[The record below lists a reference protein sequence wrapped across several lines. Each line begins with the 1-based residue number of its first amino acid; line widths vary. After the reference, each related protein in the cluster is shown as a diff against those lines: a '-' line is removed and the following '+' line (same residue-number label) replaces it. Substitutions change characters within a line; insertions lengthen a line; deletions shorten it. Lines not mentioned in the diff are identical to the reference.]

1 MKLLM
6 YLYPSRRDIQ
16 SIYFSP
22 LFRLQFLDIRIQMMI
37 YEVAILNIT
46 AEPVRGAVCQKYCGK
61 SELCELF
68 NQIENVGIYNT
79 CFLLSC
85 NTHRYKYIYL
95 LREHK
100 TLVQNPVRTE
110 YSKCIHI
117 YMYVHVSCIEN
128 DAPKILLRKIPFSS

>member
-1 MKLLM
+1 
-6 YLYPSRRDIQ
+6 
-16 SIYFSP
+16 
-22 LFRLQFLDIRIQMMI
+22 MMI

-46 AEPVRGAVCQKYCGK
+46 AEPVRGAVWQKKCCGK

-68 NQIENVGIYNT
+68 NEIENVGIYNT

-110 YSKCIHI
+110 YS
-117 YMYVHVSCIEN
+117 VSV
-128 DAPKILLRKIPFSS
+128 L